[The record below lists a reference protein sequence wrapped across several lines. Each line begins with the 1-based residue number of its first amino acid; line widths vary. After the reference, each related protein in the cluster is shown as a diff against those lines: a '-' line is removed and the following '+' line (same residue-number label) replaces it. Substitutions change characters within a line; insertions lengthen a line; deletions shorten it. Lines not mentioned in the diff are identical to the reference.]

1 MKKTR
6 KIIGLVLAAVLL
18 VSASVMGT
26 IAYLTAKDTVTNT
39 FTVGSVAIVL
49 DEAKVDENG
58 LKIEGAAR
66 VDANTYK
73 LLPGHKYDKDPTIHV
88 GEGSEDCWLFV
99 KVENGLADIEAGT
112 TIAAQMEAN
121 GWTLVAGTS
130 DIYGRTAP
138 AKAGDNVE
146 VFENFEIKGA
156 VGSDALVAYADKTIV
171 VTAYAIQKDGFA
183 TAKDAWDTAKLA

>member
-18 VSASVMGT
+18 VSVSVMGT
-26 IAYLTAKDTVTNT
+26 IAYLTAEDTVTNT

-58 LKIEGAAR
+58 QKLEGGKR

-88 GEGSEDCWLFV
+88 DGGSEDCWLFV
-99 KVENGLADIEAGT
+99 KVENGLAAIEADT
-112 TIAAQMEAN
+112 TIAAQMGDK
-121 GWTLVAGTS
+121 GWTLVEGTTN
-130 DIYGRTAP
+130 IYGRAE
-138 AKAGDNVE
+138 ASKANDEIV
-146 VFENFEIKGA
+146 VFENFTIKGD
-156 VGSDALVAYADKTIV
+156 VVNDALAAYADKTIV
-171 VTAYAIQKDGFA
+171 VTAYAIQQDGFA
-183 TAKDAWDTAKLA
+183 TAKAAWDAAKLG